1 VLKFGVLLIRISQIP
16 ESKGALEVM
25 ITINEILDAH
35 DRIKPFVHW
44 TPLVHSRSLSV
55 ATGAEVYIKTENLQK
70 TGAFKVRGAFNKMI
84 GLKADRV
91 ITASMG
97 NHAQAVAFAAREIGI
112 PARIVMPVTVSI
124 IKEEASRGYG
134 AEVLLHGENL
144 RESLDFALAHE
155 GYEFIH
161 PFDDELVIAGQ
172 GTIGLE
178 IDADLKNID
187 AILAPVGGGG
197 LIAGLATT
205 FKAVSPHTE
214 MIGVVSES
222 APSAYRSFR
231 SGKIIAS
238 VPLPTLADGIAV
250 EKVGDAPF
258 KIIASLV
265 DDIIPVNEDG
275 IASAILFFM
284 ERTKLVTEGAGAA
297 PLAALFS
304 NRDRFKG
311 KRVVLVASGGNIDFT
326 IVDRIIRRGLV
337 TSGRLAMVEV
347 AVDDAPGSLHRLT
360 GIIAGHRMNIVEVA
374 HNRLTEDLPPGKTLV
389 SFTVEARSKQDL
401 KNLLSDISGA
411 GFALRGT
418 DAPQP

>member
-1 VLKFGVLLIRISQIP
+1 
-16 ESKGALEVM
+16 M
-25 ITINEILDAH
+25 ITIDDILRAH
-35 DRIKPFVHW
+35 DRIKPFIHW

-55 ATGAEVYIKTENLQK
+55 ATGAEVYIKAENLQR
-70 TGAFKVRGAFNKMI
+70 TGAFKVRGAFNKMS
-84 GLKADRV
+84 GLNAGRV

-172 GTIGLE
+172 GTIALE
-178 IDADLKNID
+178 IDAGLKNVD
-187 AILAPVGGGG
+187 TILAPVGGGG

-205 FKAVSPHTE
+205 FKTVSPHTE
-214 MIGVVSES
+214 IIGVVSES
-222 APSAYRSFR
+222 APSAYQSFR

-250 EKVGDAPF
+250 ESVGSTPF
-258 KIIASLV
+258 EIIMSLV
-265 DDIIPVNEDG
+265 DDIIPVSEDA

-297 PLAALFS
+297 PLAALFL
-304 NRDRFKG
+304 NRERFRG

-326 IVDRIIRRGLV
+326 IIDRIIRRGLV
-337 TSGRLAMVEV
+337 TGGRLAIVEV
-347 AVDDAPGSLHRLT
+347 AVDDAPGSLHHLT
-360 GIIAGHRMNIVEVA
+360 GIIAGHRMNIVEVT
-374 HNRLTEDLPPGKTLV
+374 HDRLTGDLPPGKTLV
-389 SFTVEARSKQDL
+389 SFTVEARSKLDL
-401 KNLLSDISGA
+401 EDLLSDISRA
-411 GFALRGT
+411 GFTLEET